1 MTPAEKRERCRM
13 ALAEAGYPNAWVVT
27 GPTGDL
33 AVITAHD
40 DPSVDVVPVDIAY
53 RAMALAVHEPVDG
66 NP

>member
-1 MTPAEKRERCRM
+1 M